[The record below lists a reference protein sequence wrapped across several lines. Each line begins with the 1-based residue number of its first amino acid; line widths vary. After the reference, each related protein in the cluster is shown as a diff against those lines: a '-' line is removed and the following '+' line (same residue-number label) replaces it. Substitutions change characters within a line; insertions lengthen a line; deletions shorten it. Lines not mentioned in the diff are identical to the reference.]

1 MKRALGGGFGKSFSG
16 GFPGGGFPFPGGG
29 FPGGFPGNALPPGG
43 FPGLK
48 PDERLPLGKPTL
60 GKSKP
65 KTYDVQPDKD

>member
-1 MKRALGGGFGKSFSG
+1 VVATVGGVGGVGFSCVAGAAGASS
-16 GFPGGGFPFPGGG
+16 GG
-29 FPGGFPGNALPPGG
+29 FPGGFPGD

-48 PDERLPLGKPTL
+48 PDERLPLGKPNL